1 MLANELRKL
10 EIDAEIFVS
19 HLKPSQIE
27 LTMAEVVAAAGHF
40 KPRMLRNNQVFE
52 F

>member
-1 MLANELRKL
+1 LKKL
-10 EIDAEIFVS
+10 SIDAEIYIS

-27 LTMAEVVAAAGHF
+27 LTMAEIEACAGDA
-40 KPRMLRNNQVFE
+40 KPRMLYNNQVFE